1 MSIPIKSL
9 ALAACAAVLAVV
21 LSMAVASVV
30 MPVASADAA
39 KLTACVN
46 KKTGNVKM
54 RFGKKAKKKCPKGW
68 KKVVWNDSKT
78 GALPSVYSAD
88 NRLVGKFLGSG
99 FLFGP
104 WPIYTVQRSGGQYIY
119 DVGTGELQGLFGS
132 PNFTTADCA
141 GPAYLGFGSM
151 TPIPQ
156 AVVDRYE
163 ISLGGSNRWVFRTE
177 DTLGNLGMPRAWTG
191 NGTSEVVGAAI
202 QTYDLNDSTG
212 ACEPD
217 DAAFTGVLLG
227 LREVTIPTP
236 YDFTGPL
243 TIR

>member
-1 MSIPIKSL
+1 MSIPFKSL
-9 ALAACAAVLAVV
+9 ALAACAAILAVV

-46 KKTGNVKM
+46 KKTGNMKM

-68 KKVVWNDSKT
+68 KKVVWNDSKS

-99 FLFGP
+99 ALFAP
-104 WPIYTVQRSGGQYIY
+104 WPFFTVERGGGQYIY
-119 DVGTGELQGLFGS
+119 EAGTGALLGLGS
-132 PNFTTADCA
+132 PDFTTADCA
-141 GPAYLGFGSM
+141 GPAYVTLTSP
-151 TPIPQ
+151 TPVPQ
-156 AVVDRYE
+156 GVVDRYV
-163 ISLGGSNRWVFRTE
+163 SALRGSTRITFRTE
-177 DTLGNLGMPRAWTG
+177 DPLGNIGVPRAWTG
-191 NGTSEVVGAAI
+191 DGTSQAVGAPIA
-202 QTYDLNDSTG
+202 TYDLDSETG
-212 ACEPD
+212 ACEV
-217 DAAFTGVLLG
+217 DAPAFTGSLLG
-227 LREVTIPTP
+227 LKSVAIPTP